1 MNNLKHILL
10 FTLVLSLLAC
20 NKDSDPE
27 PPKPCAQTV
36 IVFMPWA
43 DMTTYFKRN
52 ISDLENFVNAGNLDN
67 QRVIICIANTQ
78 DKAGVIELSPNRR
91 DTLYNYDNPDF
102 YNPVH
107 TSVAQDVRGM

>member
-36 IVFMPWA
+36 IV
-43 DMTTYFKRN
+43 Y
-52 ISDLENFVNAGNLDN
+52 
-67 QRVIICIANTQ
+67 
-78 DKAGVIELSPNRR
+78 
-91 DTLYNYDNPDF
+91 F

-107 TSVAQDVRGM
+107 TSVAQDVRGYRNRRAGYIQNLIFSFAIPKKHNIFVP

>member
-36 IVFMPWA
+36 IV
-43 DMTTYFKRN
+43 Y
-52 ISDLENFVNAGNLDN
+52 
-67 QRVIICIANTQ
+67 
-78 DKAGVIELSPNRR
+78 
-91 DTLYNYDNPDF
+91 F

-107 TSVAQDVRGM
+107 TSVAQDVRGYVKSPCGVYTKSYFFFCHSKKTQYLCSLKNLKIIIENYGNTHSIPNFKK